1 MNKVIYKIGVLMLL
15 AFAGCSEEFLDIPPQ
30 NLVSSDVFL
39 RNDAEVKQAVVGL
52 YDRLQTLHSS
62 CWNGMRF
69 IQNILSDDAQSAGPS
84 ADDTPEYDA
93 LDKFNWEANNSKI
106 LGLWQRLYEIVAS
119 SNAIIE
125 KVGADA
131 AATTGMKQMVG
142 EAQAI
147 RAFAYMEIVKM
158 FGDAPLMTSNP
169 ASAAEYSKPRTS
181 VAAIYEVIEEDLA
194 DAIAILPLKT
204 GYPEADRY
212 RFSKGTAQFL
222 LGKALLYQEKYAES
236 HVVLAQLIATQT
248 DVYDLEANYMDNFL
262 KVSEYGVESIF
273 EAAYVST
280 LGSTWGSQN
289 GAFDGR
295 TNEVN
300 IQMQLEGPRADNGFF
315 TIYPTYTGTDPWV
328 QGNGTP
334 ENPYTYNG
342 TAANYDNG
350 IRGGWGFNLP
360 SKKVGD
366 VLQADP
372 LDTRRFSVLSE
383 AEFVARGGAVQA
395 TPKPYMYEGYLR
407 LKYGCRD
414 SETDV
419 TATPEINFGS
429 NIRVMRFAD
438 ALLMAAEAYHKDG
451 KDAEARTELNKVRRR
466 AGLADT
472 GLSGTALF
480 DLIVLERQKELAF
493 EGSRFY
499 DLVRWGKASAELGTL
514 GFVAGKHELFPIP
527 FDEISSNTE
536 IDEEDQNPGY

>member
-1 MNKVIYKIGVLMLL
+1 MNKIIYKIGVLMLL

-30 NLVSSDVFL
+30 NLVTSDKFL
-39 RNDAEVKQAVVGL
+39 RNDAEVKKAVIGL
-52 YDRLQTLHSS
+52 YDRIQTLYSS
-62 CWNGMRF
+62 AWNGMRF
-69 IQNILSDDAQSAGPS
+69 IQNVITDDSQSAGPN

-106 LGLWQRLYEIVAS
+106 LGLWSRLYEIVAS

-125 KVGADA
+125 AVSADA
-131 AATTGMKQMVG
+131 AATNGMKQMAG

-147 RAFAYMEIVKM
+147 RAFAYMELVKM
-158 FGDAPLMTSNP
+158 FGDAPLMTKNP
-169 ASAAEYSKPRTS
+169 TSPAEYNKPRTPI
-181 VAAIYEVIEEDLA
+181 ADIYEVIEDDLT
-194 DAIAILPLKT
+194 DAIALLPLKT
-204 GYPEADRY
+204 GYSAADKF

-236 HVVLAQLIATQT
+236 HVVLAQLIATQPA
-248 DVYDLEANYMDNFL
+248 VYDLQGSYMDNFF
-262 KVSEYGVESIF
+262 KASEYGVESLF
-273 EAAYVST
+273 EVAYVSY
-280 LGSTWGSQN
+280 LGSDWGTQN

-300 IQMQLEGPRADNGFF
+300 IQMQLEGPRTDNGFF
-315 TIYPTYTGTDPWV
+315 TIPADYAGTL
-328 QGNGTP
+328 
-334 ENPYTYNG
+334 
-342 TAANYDNG
+342 ANYDHG

-383 AEFVARGGAVQA
+383 AEFVARGGSVQA
-395 TPKPYMYEGYLR
+395 SPKPYMYEGYLR
-407 LKYGCRD
+407 LKYATRD
-414 SETDV
+414 AETDPSAV
-419 TATPEINFGS
+419 AELNYGS

-438 ALLMAAEAYHKDG
+438 ALLMAAEAYYEDG
-451 KDAEARTELNKVRRR
+451 KEAEARTELNKVRRR

-514 GFVAGKHELFPIP
+514 GFVANKHELFPIP
-527 FDEISSNTE
+527 ADEISSNIE